1 MNQAAGRPLGSL
13 LEEQPN
19 GRDPLGAGEAI
30 FFPTRRC
37 ANSESATTDR
47 IAHAGLAKI
56 HSERAEVSR
65 FAVVEA
71 HQNWKKVEWR
81 KVADICASLAFPM
94 LRAI

>member
-37 ANSESATTDR
+37 ANAESATPDR
-47 IAHAGLAKI
+47 IANTRLAQV
-56 HSERAEVSR
+56 HSERAEVNGFSII
-65 FAVVEA
+65 EA
-71 HQNWKKVEWR
+71 HR
-81 KVADICASLAFPM
+81 KRVLSSKH
-94 LRAI
+94 

>member
-30 FFPTRRC
+30 FFPTSRC
-37 ANSESATTDR
+37 ANAESATPDR
-47 IAHAGLAKI
+47 IAHARLAEV
-56 HSERAEVSR
+56 HSERTKINR

-71 HQNWKKVEWR
+71 HVVSEFIQPR
-81 KVADICASLAFPM
+81 KSL
-94 LRAI
+94 LHSVGSLGKIR